1 MKLAKME
8 GKDREAQPGLTGKC
22 RDCGHAMVAKCGQH
36 RVWHWA
42 HLKSKDC
49 DPWWEQET
57 EWHRSWKNQFPAAW
71 QEIGHTAQSGE
82 RHRADVKTERGLVL
96 EFQYSALSET
106 ERVSREEFT
115 PGWFGSFTPTGVS
128 VTERN
133 SLLRFLVRYASH
145 RDCKP
150 SRSTETTALSCAIG
164 ERAASRS
171 ISTSARLS
179 KATALFGDYIRLA
192 AACWLTCRQ
201 LSGRSSSRLIAREL
215 TSKRCSIR
223 SSRAT
228 VRLPLPK
235 PYAGNRFRVFTGI
248 QYEECDASKRPRCKP
263 DQRTVRPA
271 SGNFGLAKLM
281 VKRAVF
287 IHRARVFIP

>member
-1 MKLAKME
+1 MW
-8 GKDREAQPGLTGKC
+8 R
-22 RDCGHAMVAKCGQH
+22 
-36 RVWHWA
+36 WA

-82 RHRADVKTERGLVL
+82 RHRADVKTARGLVL

-106 ERVSREEFT
+106 ERVSREEFYAGLVWVVHAHRRLRDRKKFFASLSGPLRVASGLQT
-115 PGWFGSFTPTGVS
+115 FTIHRDDS
-128 VTERN
+128 A
-133 SLLRFLVRYASH
+133 LLR
-145 RDCKP
+145 
-150 SRSTETTALSCAIG
+150 G
-164 ERAASRS
+164 EGAASRS

-179 KATALFGDYIRLA
+179 KETALFGDCIRIA
-192 AACWLTCRQ
+192 AACWLTYRQ
-201 LSGRSSSRLIAREL
+201 LSGRSSSRLIARES

-235 PYAGNRFRVFTGI
+235 PHGGSRFRVFTGI
-248 QYEECDASKRPRCKP
+248 QYEECDASKRSRCKA
-263 DQRTVRPA
+263 DLRDRQACKTIALMAKRYRIRRP
-271 SGNFGLAKLM
+271 NAKS
-281 VKRAVF
+281 
-287 IHRARVFIP
+287 IEI